1 MKKWKLK
8 RSVKNFW
15 AYVRVLFQLPH
26 FWTIIVLIF
35 LSVLSLFFSFDLR
48 ENHEF
53 SSSVFS
59 NIFAGFVTGI
69 AICLIS
75 GLRNIS
81 QYNIEKQLSWLN
93 ELHNMIIEFI
103 RAHRALLDRDLTN
116 TKGLFDEI
124 YDVLCLGGAV
134 NSFISQGQFNKAL
147 PFNPYSYS
155 AKKLDYDTVEYDEIF
170 YKIREEILGLDVD
183 CVTKKQIRILFENM
197 ERPLFLLNG
206 RILAKTKELEA
217 KKNIINKFIV

>member
-35 LSVLSLFFSFDLR
+35 LSVLSLVFSFDLR
-48 ENHEF
+48 ESHEF
-53 SSSVFS
+53 PSSVFS
-59 NIFAGFVTGI
+59 NIFAGLVTGI

-116 TKGLFDEI
+116 TEGLFDEI

-134 NSFISQGQFNKAL
+134 NSFI
-147 PFNPYSYS
+147 
-155 AKKLDYDTVEYDEIF
+155 
-170 YKIREEILGLDVD
+170 
-183 CVTKKQIRILFENM
+183 
-197 ERPLFLLNG
+197 
-206 RILAKTKELEA
+206 
-217 KKNIINKFIV
+217 